1 MINHRISSYTRRLV
15 IGLLFALAIAATGCA
30 PKPKTAVDLQ
40 VERLVQ
46 GERDIG
52 QKIDDLEARASKLK
66 ADCANA
72 WNGK

>member
-1 MINHRISSYTRRLV
+1 MINPRISQRARKFLLALFLLPLV
-15 IGLLFALAIAATGCA
+15 ACA

-52 QKIDDLEARASKLK
+52 QKIDDLEARAAKLR